1 MIAYSKILPLII
13 CVSFILPVFPV
24 FSEDNTKVT
33 ISEIHYQ
40 EKEITELSEIPLS
53 AAKAGPHDKKLNHKV
68 DELIGLLEAHKKSAE
83 QGTDIDLLQEKV
95 KEINTLLEE
104 QKAGPPQLTLKEF
117 QSSLCFN
124 CHGPNDFSL
133 SDKTRKQWRRLIE
146 EDGHAIFENI
156 SWETPFQKHQIL
168 QFLIENAGN
177 YRSEG
182 IGVWE

>member
-1 MIAYSKILPLII
+1 MIVYNRILFIVI
-13 CVSFILPVFPV
+13 FASFILPVFPV
-24 FSEDNTKVT
+24 FSENSSKVT

-40 EKEITELSEIPLS
+40 EKEISELSEIPIS
-53 AAKAGPHDKKLNHKV
+53 GANGGPQDKRLTHKV
-68 DELIGLLEAHKKSAE
+68 DELINLLEAHKKSAE
-83 QGTDIDLLQEKV
+83 QGTDIKLLKEKV
-95 KEINTLLEE
+95 EEINTLLEE
-104 QKAGPPQLTLKEF
+104 QKAGPPPITLKEF
-117 QSSLCFN
+117 HTSLCFN
-124 CHGPNDFSL
+124 CHDISDFSP

-168 QFLIENAGN
+168 KFLVENAGT

>member
-1 MIAYSKILPLII
+1 VIAYSKILPLII
-13 CVSFILPVFPV
+13 CVSFFLPVFPV
-24 FSEDNTKVT
+24 FSEENTKVT

-40 EKEITELSEIPLS
+40 EKKISELSEIPLS
-53 AAKAGPHDKKLNHKV
+53 AVQSGPHDKKLTHKV
-68 DELIGLLEAHKKSAE
+68 DELIDLLEAHKKSAE

-95 KEINTLLEE
+95 KEVNRLLEE
-104 QKAGPPQLTLKEF
+104 QKAGPPQITLKEF
-117 QSSLCFN
+117 HTSLCFS
-124 CHGPNDFSL
+124 CHDINDFSP

-156 SWETPFQKHQIL
+156 SWETPFQKHQVL